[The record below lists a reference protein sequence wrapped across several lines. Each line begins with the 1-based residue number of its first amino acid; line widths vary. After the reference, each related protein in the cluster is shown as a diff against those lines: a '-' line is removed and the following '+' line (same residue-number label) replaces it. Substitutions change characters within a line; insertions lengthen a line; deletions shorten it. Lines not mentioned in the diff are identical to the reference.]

1 MGNIIDQDP
10 SLALEGEPD
19 SAVFY
24 WVYALDAF
32 ETGENLPNRTRLYEA
47 PEDWSMS
54 MFWGRTYVCLAEE
67 TADRL
72 AKATPSAPYVS
83 PLAEFT
89 AEEPSDWPRES
100 PFHIIAARRPT
111 TTRRMSLQN
120 ATPHELMT
128 LAMDQFS
135 RGIFHMPHPQKR
147 SAVQKQKQQEQ
158 EKLKTEPLLAAT
170 ASSSSSSAESAN
182 AGGPV
187 SGAPSCHPETFS
199 RPRELFNIAYD
210 VLLLSDKFVAPAER
224 LQWSA
229 WADSVFDQM
238 RNEADVD
245 AWRAL
250 VDSARGRCWLIFGS
264 AGAVMLEPALERGEL
279 AILDSEEAEDARDG
293 LEKAIR
299 FFERALSASA
309 AGEEAGDLEPREI
322 RKMLVESLITLAN
335 LTSDQVRREELY
347 ARAQVEG
354 GADCDLEM
362 YDADGDQVMEE

>member
-10 SLALEGEPD
+10 SLALEGERD

-24 WVYALDAF
+24 WAYALDVF
-32 ETGENLPNRTRLYEA
+32 ETGENLPARTRLYEA

-54 MFWGRTYVCLAEE
+54 IFWGRTYVCLAEE

-72 AKATPSAPYVS
+72 AKATPSLPYVS
-83 PLAEFT
+83 PLAEFA
-89 AEEPSDWPRES
+89 AEEPDWPCES

-111 TTRRMSLQN
+111 TTRRMSLQS
-120 ATPHELMT
+120 ATPHELMM

-135 RGIFHMPHPQKR
+135 RGIFHMPHPKKK
-147 SAVQKQKQQEQ
+147 SAAQKQKEQ
-158 EKLKTEPLLAAT
+158 EMLRDEPLAT
-170 ASSSSSSAESAN
+170 AASSSSGAESSTG
-182 AGGPV
+182 GGPV

-210 VLLLSDKFVAPAER
+210 VLLLADKFVAPAER

-229 WADSVFDQM
+229 WADSIFDQM
-238 RNEADVD
+238 RNEANVD
-245 AWRAL
+245 AWRTL
-250 VDSARGRCWLIFGS
+250 INSARGRCWLIFGS

-279 AILDSEEAEDARDG
+279 DVLDSEEAEDARDG
-293 LEKAIR
+293 LEKAIG
-299 FFERALSASA
+299 FFERALASA
-309 AGEEAGDLEPREI
+309 AGEETGGDLEPREVK
-322 RKMLVESLITLAN
+322 KMLVESLITLAN
-335 LTSDQVRREELY
+335 LTRDQVKQEELY

-354 GADCDLEM
+354 GADYDLEM

>member
-24 WVYALDAF
+24 WAYALDVF
-32 ETGENLPNRTRLYEA
+32 ETGENLPARTRVYEA

-72 AKATPSAPYVS
+72 AKATPSIPYVS
-83 PLAEFT
+83 PLAQFS
-89 AEEPSDWPRES
+89 AEEPDWPRES
-100 PFHIIAARRPT
+100 PFHLIAARRPT
-111 TTRRMSLQN
+111 TTRRMSLQS

-135 RGIFHMPHPQKR
+135 RGIFHMPHQKK
-147 SAVQKQKQQEQ
+147 SAAQKQRER
-158 EKLKTEPLLAAT
+158 EKLQDGSLAAT
-170 ASSSSSSAESAN
+170 TSSSSGAESVTT
-182 AGGPV
+182 GGPI

-238 RNEADVD
+238 KNEADVGT
-245 AWRAL
+245 WCAL
-250 VDSARGRCWLIFGS
+250 INSARGRCWLIFGS

-279 AILDSEEAEDARDG
+279 AVLGSEEAEDARDG
-293 LEKAIR
+293 LEKAIG
-299 FFERALSASA
+299 FFERALAAA
-309 AGEEAGDLEPREI
+309 AGEEMGDLEPREI
-322 RKMLVESLITLAN
+322 QKMLVESLITLAN
-335 LTSDQVRREELY
+335 LTGDKVKQEELY
-347 ARAQVEG
+347 ARAQAEG
-354 GADCDLEM
+354 GADYDLEM